1 MSSVI
6 VIAGVELRRFL
17 RDRSNIFFVFMFP
30 LLLVALI
37 GMQFGEGA
45 SAGRAAVVGADSEL
59 RSQLVAEL
67 EGDDV
72 RVSGPDWDGALE
84 QLARG
89 RIDVAI
95 RIDQSA
101 AAAHEAGEAVEL
113 EVVRGSST
121 RTQVVEQ
128 QVRSAVEAVRSEQGQ
143 VVALTAAG
151 VPAADARTALARARA
166 EVSEPEL
173 AVAYVDELSQ
183 EFEGIGQFDF
193 GASGQLLLFV
203 FLSSLAGSVTL
214 IQARRLRVVSRML
227 AAPVSPTQLVAG
239 VTAGRWAI
247 AFFQGAYI
255 MVASALLFGVNWG
268 NVWLS
273 LLVLL
278 LFSLVAAGAA
288 MLLGTTMEN
297 EGAANGLGV
306 GAGLVLAALGGAMLP
321 LELFPDTMR
330 TVANVTPHAWG
341 YQAFAE
347 IQRRSGTL
355 ADIAPQLVVLAGM
368 AVVLLLLGAWSLRRS
383 MSRPM

>member
-1 MSSVI
+1 MRSVI
-6 VIAGVELRRFL
+6 VVAGVELRRFL
-17 RDRSNIFFVFMFP
+17 RDRSNIFFVFVFP

-37 GMQFGEGA
+37 GIQFGEGA
-45 SAGRAAVVGADSEL
+45 NTGRVAVSGADSTL
-59 RSQLVAEL
+59 RERLVDEL
-67 EGDDV
+67 EDDDV
-72 RVSGPDWDGALE
+72 EVSGPDWDGALE

-89 RIDVAI
+89 RLDVAV
-95 RIDQSA
+95 RVDDAA
-101 AAAHEAGEAVEL
+101 AAAHDAGEAVEL
-113 EVVRGSST
+113 EVVRGANA

-128 QVRSAVEAVRSEQGQ
+128 QVQAAVQAVRAEQGQ
-143 VVALTAAG
+143 VAALTGAG
-151 VPAADARTALARARA
+151 IPVADAEAALAEARQQVA
-166 EVSEPEL
+166 RPEL
-173 AVAYVDELSQ
+173 DVARVDELAE
-183 EFEGIGQFDF
+183 EFEGLGQFDF

-203 FLSSLAGSVTL
+203 FLSSLTGAATL
-214 IQARRLRVVSRML
+214 IQARRMRVVSRML
-227 AAPVSPTQLVAG
+227 AAPLSPTQLVAG

-255 MVASALLFGVNWG
+255 MLASSLVFGVNWG

-297 EGAANGLGV
+297 EGAANGLGI
-306 GAGLVLAALGGAMLP
+306 GIGLVLAALGGAMLP
-321 LELFPDTMR
+321 LELFPDGMR
-330 TVANVTPHAWG
+330 AIANFTPHAWG

-355 ADIAPQLVVLAGM
+355 ADIAPQLAVLAAM
-368 AVVLLLLGAWSLRRS
+368 AAGLVLLGAWSLRRS